1 MPTTSPVTD
10 PSIPAATTSPGEK
23 DTVTLYQSY
32 RPNKPWLYTGGI
44 LFLGTYVPTA
54 ALTAAND
61 LDRSMYIPVVG
72 PWLHL
77 ADQPADASTTDT
89 VLIAGSGVLQGVGVL
104 MMTAS
109 LFIPERV
116 PAATIQAGNVKI
128 NLTPTTLGRSSAGVG
143 AVGTF

>member
-1 MPTTSPVTD
+1 MPTTSPLTD
-10 PSIPAATTSPGEK
+10 PSIGSTTPQSK

-44 LFLGTYVPTA
+44 LFLGSYVPTA

-89 VLIAGSGVLQGVGVL
+89 VLIAGSGILQGVGVL

-128 NLTPTTLGRSSAGVG
+128 NLTPTTLGRNSAGVG